1 MQIHKMHL
9 FSFLYMLALCSES
22 GVAMLVVN
30 NLDKSFDGNTIFKNL
45 NFSVQDGDKVA
56 VVGLNGAGKSTLFRI
71 LLNQIDCDSGEFY
84 MGKNPRIGWM
94 PQTIDELNLPDDV
107 IVYDFLRSGRPLA
120 DIEERMAQIYE
131 KMAAG
136 DESAELLQQLGA
148 CQSEFEY
155 WDGYSAESELET
167 MIDQMGI
174 DRQNLHKKLGEL
186 SGGQKSKISFVRT
199 LYTRPSILF
208 LDEPTNHLD
217 AVSRDWMT
225 DYLISST
232 ATVVIISHDEDFI
245 TKVADKTLY
254 LDAIMHTGTLYGFG
268 YQRFLH
274 TLAETNESLQRQL
287 QKQMREINRIQAFI
301 DSQRGKSGKAKR
313 LAQSREKMLEK
324 KMQDLAILPPEQ
336 KDINLELKPS
346 RDADVLPVCAENLN
360 FAYVPG
366 KKVIKNLTFS
376 LNRGEKFLIVGP
388 NGAGKSTLLKLL
400 YNILQPDSGIIRTGK
415 KTDMGY
421 YAQEHETLNPDIT
434 ILENASGVS
443 DIGTSKLRSVLGRFN
458 FIGDKVNQTVKTM
471 SPGERSR
478 LELAKLCLSGANVL
492 LLDEP
497 TNHLDVA
504 TKKAI
509 AHSFSEYGGTLIVV
523 SHDLE
528 FLKHLGIDRM
538 LMLPSGRLQFFD
550 EDIVRR
556 YMEQEQL
563 NGH

>member
-1 MQIHKMHL
+1 
-9 FSFLYMLALCSES
+9 ML
-22 GVAMLVVN
+22 LVK
-30 NLDKSFDGNTIFKNL
+30 NLEKSFDGNIIFKNL
-45 NFSVQDGDKVA
+45 NFSVQGGDKVA
-56 VVGLNGAGKSTLFRI
+56 VVGLNGAGKSTLFKI

-84 MGKNPRIGWM
+84 MGQSPRIGWM
-94 PQTIDELNLPDDV
+94 PQTVDELNLPDDV

-120 DIEERMAQIYE
+120 EIEQRMTDIYN
-131 KMAAG
+131 KMANG
-136 DESAELLQQLGA
+136 DDSPELLQQLGV

-155 WDGYSAESELET
+155 WDGYTAESELDT

-174 DRQNLHKKLGEL
+174 DRQNLNKKLGEL

-199 LYTRPSILF
+199 LYSRPNVLF

-217 AVSRDWMT
+217 AGSREWMT
-225 DYLISST
+225 EYLVAT
-232 ATVVIISHDEDFI
+232 DATVIFISHDEEFI
-245 TKVADKTLY
+245 TRVADKTLY
-254 LDAIMHTGTLYGFG
+254 LDAMMHTGTLYGFG
-268 YQRFLH
+268 YQRFLR
-274 TLAETNESLQRQL
+274 TLAETNESLERQL

-313 LAQSREKMLEK
+313 LAQSREKLLEK
-324 KMQDLAILPPEQ
+324 KLQNLVAVPTDK
-336 KDINLELKPS
+336 KDIELELKPN
-346 RDADVLPVCAENLN
+346 RDADILPICVENLY
-360 FAYVPG
+360 FSYVAN
-366 KKVIKNLTFS
+366 KKVIRNLTFS
-376 LNRGEKFLIVGP
+376 LNRGEKFLVVGE

-400 YNILQPDSGIIRTGK
+400 YKILTPDSGVIRIGK
-415 KTDMGY
+415 KTDLGY

-434 ILENASGVS
+434 ILENAS
-443 DIGTSKLRSVLGRFN
+443 DTTNIGASKLRSVLNHFN
-458 FIGDKVNQTVKTM
+458 FVGDRVNQTVKTM

-504 TKKAI
+504 TKKVI
-509 AHSFSEYGGTLIVV
+509 AQSFSEYGGTLIIV

-550 EDIVRR
+550 ENIVRR
-556 YMEQEQL
+556 YMEQE
-563 NGH
+563 NKSVK